1 MYDDAKKLLVSK
13 RYTSISE
20 LIRDSLRKT
29 LYPNITINGFTEE
42 FENEVLA
49 AENEPRNK
57 NLVWKTEE
65 DIDKYFRNLDKKA
78 RALSN
83 VKN

>member
-29 LYPNITINGFTEE
+29 LYPNITVNGFTEE

-49 AENEPRNK
+49 AEKEPDHGK
-57 NLVWKTEE
+57 TWKTEE
-65 DIDKYFRNLDKKA
+65 DIDKYFRSLDKKA
-78 RALSN
+78 KTLEN